1 MDGQTIANL
10 FGLGSTYKMMSRTFY
25 YVFTG
30 INEIEIEK
38 VRQEETTER
47 DDLSDFDDDND
58 DINKL
63 DDNDINL
70 EDFS

>member
-1 MDGQTIANL
+1 
-10 FGLGSTYKMMSRTFY
+10 MMSRTFY

-38 VRQEETTER
+38 ERQEETTER